1 MPWPISTRE
10 LLGHLGGTRHYNH
23 DGKGDIPEDSAKH
36 FASMEESLE
45 IFAADPLVAK
55 PGTKFHYST
64 YGYTVLGC
72 VLEGASG
79 EKDVNYVKEH
89 IFGLRKWKTRDDNS
103 FAIVPH
109 RTRWYHKDSSGV
121 VQNAGVLD
129 SSYKI
134 PGGGLISS
142 ADDIWRGSKSRCS
155 QTSWLN
161 RRRAR

>member
-1 MPWPISTRE
+1 LPWPISTRE

-89 IFGLRKWKTRDDNS
+89 IFEPAEMED
-103 FAIVPH
+103 
-109 RTRWYHKDSSGV
+109 
-121 VQNAGVLD
+121 AG
-129 SSYKI
+129 
-134 PGGGLISS
+134 
-142 ADDIWRGSKSRCS
+142 
-155 QTSWLN
+155 
-161 RRRAR
+161 